1 MKNKAVIIIL
11 IAISV
16 LLGVAGA
23 FLVINTTKNLTS
35 EDPPA
40 SSMESA
46 SSRENGSSVIETVV
60 SEIVS
65 EDNEIKLGFTSP
77 NSKTVTVTEENF
89 LFTGTADPEE
99 FLTVNGS
106 EIEIN
111 SDGTFSFETTLQVGK
126 NTFTFEHKCESVTYT
141 VNYRYVIM
149 NYYSPEK
156 AQIYPSGA
164 AVPVSV
170 YARTGSTVTAELYG
184 GVITLV
190 SSPKETDTEN
200 DFIAYTGEF
209 NLPDDN
215 YKDLNLGEIKFTAS
229 FDGKSES
236 FYSGNITCK
245 KPDFIVEY
253 DPNATPSGANYINVG
268 SGKITEVISFQAET
282 FVPGSTND
290 WSFPTY
296 NYLPK
301 GTVDYSAQD
310 YVYHKDEKEYV
321 VLRCG
326 RQIYTSRKDVP
337 YTEESA
343 VIKEYAGTLPD
354 HNEIELVSFE
364 NGSSHSKL
372 IVNPMWKAPFYF
384 DVLPQSY
391 LDPANQN
398 FKVENVTY
406 NYIDITFC
414 YTTVMT
420 GRLTIPANNP
430 LFSSGEIKKNESD
443 YTLRLFL
450 KNQGA
455 FYGWNAYYNQKGQLV
470 FEFLNPV
477 KITAAENDYG
487 ADLTGAKVFIDVGH
501 GGKDCGALGFN
512 GQQTEAAR
520 NLILANKIK
529 AELESIGATV
539 YMNRTDDSTSS
550 ADHKIQ
556 LLKELKPDFCIAIHH
571 NDAVTG
577 RNNGFDSYYYH
588 PFSVKAAE
596 YIYMNTVNAGLY
608 QNYGL
613 GWHYYF
619 MARTTACPI
628 VLTENGYMS
637 NRNDYNDI
645 INDEINDKKAQAL
658 TKGIADYFLSIQ
670 NY

>member
-1 MKNKAVIIIL
+1 MKNKAVIIL
-11 IAISV
+11 SIAISV
-16 LLGVAGA
+16 LLSVAGA
-23 FLVINTTKNLTS
+23 FLVIKTTKNLIS
-35 EDPPA
+35 ENPPV
-40 SSMESA
+40 SSIESI
-46 SSRENGSSVIETVV
+46 SSKDGSSSVIETVV
-60 SEIVS
+60 SEIVF
-65 EDNEIKLGFTSP
+65 EDNEIKLKFTSP
-77 NSKTVTVTEENF
+77 AAKAINVTEESF
-89 LFTGTADPEE
+89 VFTGTADPEE
-99 FLTVNGS
+99 PLSVNGN
-106 EIEIN
+106 EIEIAA
-111 SDGTFSFETTLQVGK
+111 DGTFSFNTTLQVGK
-126 NTFTFEHKCESVTYT
+126 NTFTFEHKGESATYT

-149 NYYSPEK
+149 NYFSPEK
-156 AQIYPSGA
+156 EQIYISGST
-164 AVPVSV
+164 VPVSV
-170 YARTGSTVTAELYG
+170 YARTGSTVTAKLSEET
-184 GVITLV
+184 ITLTA
-190 SSPKETDTEN
+190 SPKETDTEN
-200 DFIAYTGEF
+200 DFIAYTGKF
-209 NLPDDN
+209 TLPDDN
-215 YKDLNLGEIKFTAS
+215 YKDLNLGKIEFTAS

-236 FYSGNITCK
+236 FYSGDITCK
-245 KPDFIVEY
+245 KPDFIVDY
-253 DPNATPSGANYINVG
+253 DPNATPNGANYINVG
-268 SGKITEVISFQAET
+268 SGKITEVIAYQAET
-282 FVPGSTND
+282 FAPGSTND
-290 WSFPTY
+290 WSLPTY

-364 NGSSHSKL
+364 NGASHSKL
-372 IVNPMWKAPFYF
+372 VVNTMWKAPFYF
-384 DVLPQSY
+384 DLLPQSY
-391 LDPANQN
+391 ENPQKQN
-398 FKVENVTY
+398 FKVESVTY
-406 NYIDITFC
+406 NYVDITFC
-414 YTTVMT
+414 YATVMT
-420 GRLTIPANNP
+420 GQFTIPSNNP

-450 KNQGA
+450 KKQGA
-455 FYGWNAYYNQKGQLV
+455 FYGWDAYYNQKGQLV

-477 KITAAENDYG
+477 KITAAENEYG
-487 ADLTGAKVFIDVGH
+487 ADLSGAKIFIDVGH
-501 GGKDCGALGFN
+501 GGKDHGASGFSSYQN
-512 GQQTEAAR
+512 EAAR

-556 LLKELKPDFCIAIHH
+556 LLKELKPDYCIAVHH

-588 PFSVKAAE
+588 PFSSKAAE
-596 YIYMNTVNAGLY
+596 YIYMSTLNAGLY

-619 MARTTACPI
+619 MARTTTCPI

-658 TKGIADYFLSIQ
+658 VEGIVDYFLSIQ